1 MRSPFPGMDPYLE
14 DLAFWPDFHSR
25 FINYCC
31 EALTAAL
38 PDNYDARIGE
48 RVNLIEVEP
57 ERVKRIG
64 PDISI
69 THGSEQERPSY
80 HSVGVATLEPVTIPW
95 LIEEESRETYIEVL
109 RREDRTLV
117 TVIEVLSPS
126 NKEGD
131 GRVLYLAKRNALF
144 VQSVSLV
151 ELDLLLGGQR
161 LPLAK
166 PYPAGDYFALI
177 ARAHHRPDCQV
188 YGWPLE
194 QSLPTIPI
202 PLKSPDPDILL
213 HVGEVFQTAYER
225 GRYRKNIDYSQP
237 PAIPIEPATQNRLR
251 QVHSEKGA

>member
-31 EALTAAL
+31 EALTATL

-69 THGSEQERPSY
+69 TRDGEQERP
-80 HSVGVATLEPVTIPW
+80 GAKPGGIATLEPVTIPW

-131 GRVLYLAKRNALF
+131 GRVLYLAKHNALF
-144 VQSVSLV
+144 FQRVSLV
-151 ELDLLLGGQR
+151 EVDLLLGGQR

-177 ARAHHRPDCQV
+177 ARAFHRPDCQV

-194 QSLPTIPI
+194 QPLPTIPI
-202 PLKSPDPDILL
+202 PLRAPDPDILL
-213 HVGEVFQTAYER
+213 NLEDVFHTTYER
-225 GRYRKNIDYSQP
+225 GRYRKSIDYSQP
-237 PAIPIEPATQNRLR
+237 PAI
-251 QVHSEKGA
+251 